1 MPLSNLN
8 RAKQFN
14 QKLKL
19 PSFKTFIIFSGHNKH
34 YAISGSRK
42 IFKPVNLSHG
52 IDWTWEVNIIDS
64 SCLISCMT
72 DSVIDVPLVER
83 FKG

>member
-1 MPLSNLN
+1 M
-8 RAKQFN
+8 
-14 QKLKL
+14 L
-19 PSFKTFIIFSGHNKH
+19 PSFKTFIIFSGHDKH
-34 YAISGSRK
+34 YAIIGSRK
-42 IFKPVNLSHG
+42 NFKPVNLSHG

-72 DSVIDVPLVER
+72 DSVIDVPLVEG